1 MATTFSRSMRALAA
15 DNFRTQLLGL
25 LFAAILFAMWAVWF
39 FFAQVGV
46 YEVSEAARL
55 HSQTQAT
62 ADFPAATFGRI
73 RPGQPA
79 RLRLAAFP
87 WTQYGTLS
95 ATVASVDYDV
105 DGDSVRVGLD
115 LVPGANSAIRLEPG
129 LRGNVEVEIERVS
142 PAVLAVRAA
151 GRIAV
156 SSDSSSTPQT
166 KP

>member
-1 MATTFSRSMRALAA
+1 MAATFSRSMRALAA

-46 YEVSEAARL
+46 YEVSQAARL
-55 HSQTQAT
+55 HSPTQAI

-95 ATVASVDYDV
+95 ATVATVDYDV
-105 DGDSVRVGLD
+105 DSDSVRVGLD
-115 LVPGANSAIRLEPG
+115 LAPGANSAIRLEPG

-151 GRIAV
+151 GR
-156 SSDSSSTPQT
+156 
-166 KP
+166 

>member
-1 MATTFSRSMRALAA
+1 MSATFSRSMRAMAA
-15 DNFRTQLLGL
+15 DSFRPQLLGL
-25 LFAAILFAMWAVWF
+25 LIAAILFAMWGAWF
-39 FFAQVGV
+39 FFAQIGV

-55 HSQTQAT
+55 HSPTQAM

-87 WTQYGTLS
+87 WTQYGALS
-95 ATVASVDYDV
+95 ATVATVDYDV
-105 DGDSVRVGLD
+105 DGDSVHVVLD
-115 LVPGANSAIRLEPG
+115 LAPGATPAIRLEPG
-129 LRGNVEVEIERVS
+129 LLGNVEVEIERVS
-142 PAVLAVRAA
+142 PAVLALRAA
-151 GRIAV
+151 GRLAV